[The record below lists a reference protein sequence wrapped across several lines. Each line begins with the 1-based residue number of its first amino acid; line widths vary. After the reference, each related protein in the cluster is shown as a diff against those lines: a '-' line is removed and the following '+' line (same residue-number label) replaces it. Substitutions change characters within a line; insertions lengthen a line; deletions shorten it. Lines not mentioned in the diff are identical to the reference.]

1 MYGQQV
7 LTFTDFAYLGM
18 ACFYVPKY
26 TFENG
31 KNTRNAIFCNPKDY
45 PKSLNAKL
53 EGELIN
59 LLH

>member
-26 TFENG
+26 TFDNG
-31 KNTRNAIFCNPKDY
+31 KKYAQRYFLQ
-45 PKSLNAKL
+45 SQGLS
-53 EGELIN
+53 
-59 LLH
+59 